1 MYKIILSV
9 ILVILAAVLFPSPTL
24 AEDLDINNIQ
34 LSTITAPY
42 PINQAMVELQFEIP
56 VMFDTTSIA
65 FAELLIS
72 PLYALQNGLPMTLGC
87 APIIFDEPMNN
98 ATFGN
103 IRDSLGLYVSK
114 ELLATASTADSI
126 CDTMRFDITDIVRDW
141 VQDSLDNRGLLV
153 FPLERRTHISGLN
166 TGTNPPIVRIKY

>member
-1 MYKIILSV
+1 MYKVILSV
-9 ILVILAAVLFPSPTL
+9 IFVILAVVILPGPIV
-24 AEDLDINNIQ
+24 AEDLDITNVQ
-34 LSTITAPY
+34 LTTISAPY
-42 PINQAMVELQFEIP
+42 SMNQTMVVLQFEIP
-56 VMFDTTSIA
+56 AIFDTTNIA

-72 PLYALQNGLPMTLGC
+72 PLYTLQNGLPMTLGC

-153 FPLERRTHISGLN
+153 FPLERRTHISGVN